1 MILKHYYFRFVNFLK
16 GFDVYQLLALPVLLV
31 VLLASTEFKNTDIK
45 IGVILPLSG
54 ANALRATSHCNG
66 LRLALKHINA
76 QGGVNGRK
84 LRLEIIDNQG
94 SPDLSAEIV
103 RDLIYETNVVSLI
116 GGISPAATR
125 VIQNMAEKAQVP
137 FLTALCT
144 HFEVTDCGSRFTFRS
159 ITDDKRQSEA
169 LAEFSARRF
178 KSRKPALIYDSN
190 LYGADSAQK
199 YIETSIKFGQQ
210 VCAAVSYRPG
220 SLNFRRQLQVIFAS
234 NPDSMI
240 ILTSPE
246 DAAVIT
252 RHAREARF
260 SHPIL
265 GGNQLASPEFTNLAG
280 VYSESVITTLP
291 FNARL
296 GGQRADYFLSEYF
309 DTYAQQAD
317 SDSALGYEALMLNI
331 LALRAGE
338 VSRLSVRNSLAQL
351 HGWESVAGS
360 GGFDNSG
367 NQVRPAEIAIIKERQ
382 KIPVNLEAL
391 F

>member
-1 MILKHYYFRFVNFLK
+1 M
-16 GFDVYQLLALPVLLV
+16 AMPVLLV
-31 VLLASTEFKNTDIK
+31 VLLSSTEFRNTDIK

-54 ANALRATSHCNG
+54 TNALRAASHRNG
-66 LRLALKHINA
+66 LNLALKHINA

-84 LRLEIIDNQG
+84 LRLEIRDNHG
-94 SPDLSAEIV
+94 SADLSAEIA

-116 GGISPAATR
+116 GGFSPAETR
-125 VIQNMAEKAQVP
+125 VIQNMAENAQVP

-144 HFEVTDCGSRFTFRS
+144 HFEITKNGSKYTFRS
-159 ITDDKRQSEA
+159 ITDDQRQFEA
-169 LAEFSARRF
+169 LAEFSSRRF
-178 KSRKPALIYDSN
+178 NSRKPALIYDAD

-220 SLNFRRQLQVIFAS
+220 SLNFMRQLQIIFAS
-234 NPDSMI
+234 NPDSMV
-240 ILTSPE
+240 ILAPPE
-246 DAAVIT
+246 DAAIIT
-252 RHAREARF
+252 RQAREARF

-265 GGNQLASPEFTNLAG
+265 GGNPLSAPEFTNLAG
-280 VYSESVITTLP
+280 VYSESAITTLP

-309 DTYAQQAD
+309 ETYTQQAD
-317 SDSALGYEALMLNI
+317 SDSALGYEALMLEI

-338 VSRLSVRNSLAQL
+338 VSRSSVRNSLAQL

-367 NQVRPAEIAIIKERQ
+367 NQVKPAEIAIIKERQ